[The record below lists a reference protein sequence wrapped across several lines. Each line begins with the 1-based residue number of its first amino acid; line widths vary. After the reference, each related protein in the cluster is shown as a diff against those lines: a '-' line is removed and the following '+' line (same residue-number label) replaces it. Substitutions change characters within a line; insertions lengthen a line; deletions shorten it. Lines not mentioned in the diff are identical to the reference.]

1 MMLRRM
7 MMAGVSSP
15 PVSTAY
21 ADAVAADAPL
31 HWWRL
36 GEGAGDFAS
45 SGSSAIVLSPIG
57 SGITR
62 GVAGLVGDSNGA
74 IRLDTA
80 AGGLGSASTVSA
92 SGFAA
97 NATIELVF
105 RAPSGT
111 SGTLFGFHDGSSPTG
126 TSGARDRTAYIGTD
140 GRLYLGVWT
149 GTRSTI
155 VSPGAVTDGQRHVL
169 QLVLGASAAAGSRG
183 YLDGVDIGGFAAVG
197 TDTSG
202 SRYVYIGRLNFSEW
216 PMATTG
222 GAAGATIDEVAIYGT
237 ALSAAR
243 CLAHA
248 QAAGLA

>member
-1 MMLRRM
+1 MLRRLM
-7 MMAGVSSP
+7 IAGASSP
-15 PVSTAY
+15 PVPASY
-21 ADAVAADAPL
+21 ADAVTADAPVL
-31 HWWRL
+31 WWRL
-36 GEGAGDFAS
+36 GEMTGNFAS
-45 SGSSAIVLSPIG
+45 SGSSSIALSPPG

-62 GVAGLVGDSNGA
+62 GMPGLVGDSNGA

-80 AGGLGSASTVSA
+80 GDGPSSASTVSA
-92 SGFAA
+92 ADFAA
-97 NATIELVF
+97 NKTIELVF

-111 SGTLFGFHDGSSPTG
+111 SGTLFGLHDGINPGG

-140 GRLYLGVWT
+140 GKLYLAAWT
-149 GTRSTI
+149 GAQSTI
-155 VSPGAVTDGQRHVL
+155 VSPSVVTDGDRHIL
-169 QLVLGASAAAGSRG
+169 QFVLGANAAVGYRG
-183 YLDGVDIGGFAAVG
+183 YLDGVDIGGFAAVS

-202 SRYVYIGRLNFSEW
+202 SRYVYVGRLNFTGW

-248 QAAGLA
+248 QAAGLT